1 MNETQL
7 EQISEAVTHVSQP
20 EVKVEEDFSR
30 MSDPPEK
37 SHLNEEEPSPVPKA
51 PSPVI
56 INFTASKNTN
66 GNNEEHNN
74 TTPTTGSFFFIIL
87 ILSNILDTCKVYHY
101 LSNNSNLT

>member
-74 TTPTTGSFFFIIL
+74 TTPTTGSFFFY
-87 ILSNILDTCKVYHY
+87 NFNFK
-101 LSNNSNLT
+101 